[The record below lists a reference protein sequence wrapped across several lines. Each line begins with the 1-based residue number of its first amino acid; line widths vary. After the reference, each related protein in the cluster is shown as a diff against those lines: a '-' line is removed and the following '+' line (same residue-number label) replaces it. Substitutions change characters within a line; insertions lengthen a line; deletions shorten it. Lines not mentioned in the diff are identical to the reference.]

1 MSHFV
6 IEYMYDGKYMM
17 ETLMGVEDVDL
28 SDKRFQKL
36 MGLWQCETHDEVNT
50 LHKHL
55 WEVRN
60 ARSSQSS

>member
-6 IEYMYDGKYMM
+6 IEYMYDNKYMM

-28 SDKRFQKL
+28 SDKRFEKL
-36 MGLWQCETHDEVNT
+36 MGLWQCETADEVNA

-55 WEVRN
+55 WEMRN
-60 ARSSQSS
+60 ERSSK

>member
-17 ETLMGVEDVDL
+17 ETLMSVEDVDL

-36 MGLWQCETHDEVNT
+36 MGLWQCETQEEVNAM
-50 LHKHL
+50 HKHL
-55 WEVRN
+55 WEM
-60 ARSSQSS
+60 RSERFSQ

>member
-6 IEYMYDGKYMM
+6 IEYLYDGKYMM

-36 MGLWQCETHDEVNT
+36 MGLWQCETQEEVNA

-55 WEVRN
+55 WEI
-60 ARSSQSS
+60 RSERFSK

>member
-6 IEYMYDGKYMM
+6 IEYEYDGKYFM

-36 MGLWQCETHDEVNT
+36 MGLWQCATTEEVEAM
-50 LHKHL
+50 HKHL
-55 WEVRN
+55 KEMRN
-60 ARSSQSS
+60 ARFS

>member
-28 SDKRFQKL
+28 SDKRFEKL
-36 MGLWQCETHDEVNT
+36 MGLWQCETQEEVKT

-55 WEVRN
+55 WEMRSE
-60 ARSSQSS
+60 RSSK

>member
-6 IEYMYDGKYMM
+6 IEYEYDGRYMM

-36 MGLWQCETHDEVNT
+36 MGLWQCETQEEVTT

-55 WEVRN
+55 WEMRGE
-60 ARSSQSS
+60 RYSK

>member
-6 IEYMYDGKYMM
+6 IEYRYDGKYMM

-28 SDKRFQKL
+28 SDKRFQDL
-36 MGLWQCETHDEVNT
+36 MGLWQCETQEEVNT

-55 WEVRN
+55 WEMRN
-60 ARSSQSS
+60 ERSGQ

>member
-1 MSHFV
+1 MSHFIV
-6 IEYMYDGKYMM
+6 EYEFDGKYFM

-36 MGLWQCETHDEVNT
+36 MGLWQCATTEEVDT

-55 WEVRN
+55 REMRD
-60 ARSSQSS
+60 ARSS

>member
-6 IEYMYDGKYMM
+6 IEYRYDGKYMM

-28 SDKRFQKL
+28 SDKRFQDL
-36 MGLWQCETHDEVNT
+36 LGLWQCETQEEVNT

-55 WEVRN
+55 WEMRDGKWTK
-60 ARSSQSS
+60 